1 MQERKELLRSMAEKS
16 LKEIVVRNGGD
27 PKKSIF
33 DNLAFLTTEFE
44 SFGEK
49 RYYIP
54 LSTKETLVRFV
65 DPDVRFEY
73 ETKFSEQGAVQVIC
87 RLYWSDCETPSGT
100 GICTRYLSSIFRGDS
115 LSEEE
120 RREKWVKTVMSIA
133 RGGAIRDAMAIS
145 AYDFD
150 ETERQNRAEEEEI
163 LRRNVA
169 KAAKKSKKT
178 AVESAP
184 VPIPESVTDAATDT
198 LPFEEEKVEK
208 EEKEPASAKE
218 SEVSDEIA
226 AARDTVADLG
236 QFKGYPLGE
245 IYDKNP
251 KGLLWLINRGSA
263 VSEQAR
269 VLVLADEELAKKL

>member
-54 LSTKETLVRFV
+54 LSTKETLVRLV